1 MNDHIKQVGFSQR
14 VRLEWFEQTA
24 NLVLAGN
31 DRATI
36 TDVLRSL
43 LQDKVSVGGQAAWGN
58 REKVI
63 SILLK
68 TWWNAPAELQ
78 ALQADGLKILADLP
92 RNYHIAIHWGMIM
105 AVYPFWGAVAAQ
117 TGRLLRLQNTV
128 SVAHIQRRIREQY
141 GERETVA
148 RAARRILRSFIDW
161 NVLQDTSTKGIYAR
175 ALRISI
181 REPELITWLVEAS
194 LHARANG
201 VAHSKEL
208 FDNPVIFPFQLTHI
222 PAEQIVSLS
231 PSLDILR
238 HSLDDDLIMLRKEC
252 S

>member
-92 RNYHIAIHWGMIM
+92 RNYHIAIHWGMVM
-105 AVYPFWGAVAAQ
+105 AIYPFWGVVAAQ
-117 TGRLLRLQNTV
+117 TGRLLRLQDIA
-128 SVAHIQRRIREQY
+128 SAAHIQRRVREQY

-148 RAARRILRSFIDW
+148 RAARRILRTFIDW
-161 NVLQDTSTKGIYAR
+161 NVLQDTSTKGVYAR
-175 ALRISI
+175 ARRISI

-194 LHARANG
+194 LHAQTNG
-201 VAHSKEL
+201 AAHSKEL
-208 FDNPVIFPFQLTHI
+208 LDGPVLFPFQFEHI
-222 PAEQIVSLS
+222 SAEQLASLS
-231 PSLDILR
+231 PRLAILR
-238 HSLDDDLIMLRKEC
+238 HSLDDDLIMLRNKD
-252 S
+252 